1 MRSEAYF
8 LCEALT
14 SCFLSKVLTETMIHE
29 ITRIRLVPAIFSGSF
44 VERFPLVALRRPRQ
58 APGEGAEQNCSRNR
72 ILNNLRLFACPY
84 LLCALLVFAGQTPV
98 HAAQRKRPARPA
110 PKKTAQPANELT
122 QLRDSYIKTTKEYK
136 ASLQKLLALY
146 EASVRKAE
154 QHLNQSK
161 DLYKDG
167 LLSKKQLDESDRAL
181 AVEQEKVS
189 GVKHQIATADTQIA
203 ETLLEIEGDKQIA
216 KLGRVR
222 KGSLVQTTSFIRFN
236 GASGFL
242 LSNTGKIQSFFQ
254 QKFNRPLPI
263 AVFGQGAIHD
273 RWRLDHHNAM
283 DISLSPDGPEGQALM
298 EYLRNNGIPFS
309 AFRGAIPGVA
319 TGPHIHIG
327 MPSHRY

>member
-1 MRSEAYF
+1 MTCTDY
-8 LCEALT
+8 
-14 SCFLSKVLTETMIHE
+14 
-29 ITRIRLVPAIFSGSF
+29 
-44 VERFPLVALRRPRQ
+44 
-58 APGEGAEQNCSRNR
+58 
-72 ILNNLRLFACPY
+72 LRLFSLFT
-84 LLCALLVFAGQTPV
+84 LLCAQAFFISETSVAT
-98 HAAQRKRPARPA
+98 AQRKRPAKPV
-110 PKKTAQPANELT
+110 PKKTAPTANELT

-146 EASVRKAE
+146 EASARKAE
-154 QHLNQSK
+154 QRLTQSK
-161 DLYKDG
+161 QLFEEG
-167 LLSKKQLDESDRAL
+167 LLSKKQLEETERAL
-181 AVEQEKVS
+181 TVEQEKVS
-189 GVKHQIATADTQIA
+189 GVEHQIATADTQIA

-242 LSNTGKIQSFFQ
+242 LSNAGKIQNFFL

-283 DISLSPDGPEGQALM
+283 DISLNPDGPEGQALM
-298 EYLRNNGIPFS
+298 EFLRNNGIPFS

-327 MPSHRY
+327 LPSHRY